1 MINSSVKVLIYWCAM
16 AIPFGI
22 YTLINKD
29 IDFNLALLDT
39 YTLPSAVAR
48 PVFLVI
54 LFGVSALLVVFAF
67 LAKGAAKV
75 QKDAI

>member
-1 MINSSVKVLIYWCAM
+1 MINSSVKVLIYWCAL

-22 YTLINKD
+22 YTLMNKE

-48 PVFLVI
+48 PIFLAI
-54 LFGVSALLVVFAF
+54 LFGVSALLVVFVF
-67 LAKGAAKV
+67 LAKGAA
-75 QKDAI
+75 QTQNEQ